1 LRQLVSFRTLLPV
14 GRPARS
20 DLPPTEPS
28 TESYAELVAWLHGP
42 PRRSQALL
50 AIACRVSQATLS
62 QYTSRRA
69 RPNPDSEVALLL
81 QLATGGQVTSLG
93 WLTSDERAERRRRR
107 AHAANFARAIA
118 TGRRVVIT
126 MKVGTVPACVHA
138 NDGAAGS
145 HVARPEKAASSRADG
160 LQRVPRASPS
170 LPLEPAGG
178 SVASSSTGTVD
189 HQVGAPPER
198 SPARAPARHARRS
211 SDSVTPSP
219 PEVVLQRS
227 NEVGA
232 PTRGR

>member
-1 LRQLVSFRTLLPV
+1 M
-14 GRPARS
+14 GRLARS

-28 TESYAELVAWLHGP
+28 TQSPAELVAWLRGP

-118 TGRRVVIT
+118 TGRPVVII
-126 MKVGTVPACVHA
+126 MKVGTMPACVHA
-138 NDGAAGS
+138 NDGAARS
-145 HVARPEKAASSRADG
+145 HVVRPKKAASSRADG
-160 LQRVPRASPS
+160 RPRVPRTSPAF
-170 LPLEPAGG
+170 PLQPVGG
-178 SVASSSTGTVD
+178 SVASSSDAVD
-189 HQVGAPPER
+189 HQVGGT
-198 SPARAPARHARRS
+198 S
-211 SDSVTPSP
+211 
-219 PEVVLQRS
+219 
-227 NEVGA
+227 
-232 PTRGR
+232 